1 LLEQLLLRF
10 KEEIVCLKADPDG
23 GVKEHQKLKEE
34 MAMLQNELLYLRTE
48 NSLLIQEKKTNAD
61 RDSSIKRLE
70 DGAHLPFSK
79 GESLQAEV
87 VDINME
93 KSESL
98 KLDDATDLRNQQ
110 LIDPCITQKQG
121 DAVSSLKMA
130 PGSEAS
136 PP

>member
-1 LLEQLLLRF
+1 M
-10 KEEIVCLKADPDG
+10 K
-23 GVKEHQKLKEE
+23 KL
-34 MAMLQNELLYLRTE
+34 
-48 NSLLIQEKKTNAD
+48 NAG
-61 RDSSIKRLE
+61 RDASIKSLE
-70 DGAHLPFSK
+70 DGAHLPFYK
-79 GESLQAEV
+79 DESLQAEV

-93 KSESL
+93 KNKL

-130 PGSEAS
+130 PGSEVS